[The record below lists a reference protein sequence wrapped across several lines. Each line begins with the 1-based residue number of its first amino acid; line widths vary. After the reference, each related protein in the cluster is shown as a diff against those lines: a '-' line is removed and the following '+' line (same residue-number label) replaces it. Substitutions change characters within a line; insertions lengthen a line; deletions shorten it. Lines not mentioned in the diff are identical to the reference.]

1 MPVKQTIVEI
11 FEAQTSDTPQAT
23 AVVFED
29 QHLTYNELNV
39 QANELAYTLR
49 ELGIGPETL
58 VAICTELSVELIVG
72 MMGILKSGA
81 AYVPMDPLFPEERL
95 SMIIEET
102 KAKALLTQ
110 RHLDSRLPT
119 SMTNTIYL
127 DPDEKSFNKSRRVN
141 PPNPAKPENLVY
153 VMFTSGSTGKPK
165 GVAIEHRQ
173 ILNYVNAI
181 LDRLS
186 ICTPSSFATVSSFA
200 TDLGNTAIFP
210 ALCSGGSVHLISR
223 ERASDAKA
231 LADYFHINPVDY
243 L

>member
-58 VAICTELSVELIVG
+58 VAICTERSVELMVG

-81 AYVPMDPLFPEERL
+81 AYVPMDPLFPEKRL

-102 KAKALLTQ
+102 KAKALLIQ
-110 RHLDSRLPT
+110 PHIGSRLP
-119 SMTNTIYL
+119 
-127 DPDEKSFNKSRRVN
+127 RVTMHCF
-141 PPNPAKPENLVY
+141 KL
-153 VMFTSGSTGKPK
+153 T
-165 GVAIEHRQ
+165 
-173 ILNYVNAI
+173 
-181 LDRLS
+181 
-186 ICTPSSFATVSSFA
+186 
-200 TDLGNTAIFP
+200 
-210 ALCSGGSVHLISR
+210 LI
-223 ERASDAKA
+223 KQ
-231 LADYFHINPVDY
+231 
-243 L
+243 